1 MLRILITGGRNPTA
15 LELARLLCS
24 PQTELWLA
32 DSLLFPIG
40 RHSRCIH
47 RYVRTPRVAQ
57 ETEAYLGFLQE
68 LVVREKIDVLIP
80 TYEETFYIAR
90 YRHRLEGL
98 CTIFCDDFD
107 KLQRLHHKWD
117 FVQMVAESSIKAP
130 PTFLLRSPEDVAL
143 LKDDAS
149 YYVFKP
155 AYSRFATQI
164 LIRPEA
170 QQLRF
175 LRPQHHAPWIAQW
188 FVEGAEYCSYSI
200 AYRGRVT
207 AHVTYEHP
215 HNLGRGSGIYYRAVA
230 QPMIEQFVRAFCHK
244 HQYHGQIG
252 FDFIQDQR
260 DGKLYVIECNPRT
273 VSGLHL
279 FSPDDELLRGMVG
292 PTPAV
297 IQPGRLVPRVNLLTY
312 LVYNGWKAL
321 RQGQLRQWYHDLW
334 KAQDVIFRWN
344 DPWPMLTQNLTLLEF
359 FWFSFKYGLPLSE
372 AISHDIAWNGVVPKR
387 KLRRVA

>member
-15 LELARLLCS
+15 LELARLLHS

-32 DSLLFPIG
+32 DSLHFPVG
-40 RHSRCIH
+40 RYSCCIH

-57 ETEAYLGFLQE
+57 ETEAYVSFLQD
-68 LVVREKIDVLIP
+68 LIAREKIDVLIP

-90 YRHRLEGL
+90 YRHRLEDL
-98 CTIFCDDFD
+98 CTIFCDDFA

-117 FVQMVAESSIKAP
+117 FIHMVADTSIKAP
-130 PTFLLRSPEDVAL
+130 PTFLLQSPEDVAL
-143 LKDDAS
+143 LKADAS

-155 AYSRFATQI
+155 TYSRFATQV
-164 LIRPEA
+164 LIRPDA

-175 LRPQHHAPWIAQW
+175 LRPQYHEPWIAQW
-188 FVEGAEYCSYSI
+188 CVEGAEYCSYSI
-200 AYRGRVT
+200 AYRGAVT
-207 AHVTYEHP
+207 AHITYEHP

-230 QPMIEQFVRAFCHK
+230 QPLIEQFVREFCQK
-244 HQYHGQIG
+244 YQYHGQIG
-252 FDFIQDQR
+252 FDFMQDRR
-260 DGKLYVIECNPRT
+260 DGKIYVIECNPRT

-279 FSPDDELLRGMVG
+279 FSPADQLLGGIIG

-297 IQPGRLVPRVNLLTY
+297 IRPSRPVPRVNLLTY

-321 RQGQLRQWYHDLW
+321 RQRQIRQWYHDLW
-334 KAQDVIFRWN
+334 KAQDVIFRRN

-359 FWFSFKYGLPLSE
+359 FWFSFKYKLPLSE
-372 AISHDIAWNGVVPKR
+372 AISHDIAWNGVLPKL